1 MKPLFKPVSNSRTPK
16 KLRKFVSWPKRETGS
31 KSRACYKWAG
41 LILIHL
47 SYKPQEAIMCQSLR
61 KRPQW
66 LHWGHTQLHS
76 SRGKAPC
83 SAPVHAG
90 PCGWGC
96 ELSNSPPHAIHSL
109 PSCQRA
115 AVQKSFESKQF
126 PDKKNVTFLKCTTT
140 IKLFSIETAL
150 SFI

>member
-1 MKPLFKPVSNSRTPK
+1 MTNSAHHCTPAALLGFHNLDTWIQVKPLFKPASNSRTPK
-16 KLRKFVSWPKRETGS
+16 KLRKLVSWPKREPGS

-47 SYKPQEAIMCQSLR
+47 SHKPQEAIMCQSLR

-96 ELSNSPPHAIHSL
+96 ELSNSPPHAIHSSAFVSA
-109 PSCQRA
+109 SCCA
-115 AVQKSFESKQF
+115 KIVWK
-126 PDKKNVTFLKCTTT
+126 
-140 IKLFSIETAL
+140 
-150 SFI
+150 